1 MLQTA
6 HRTDLDPYI
15 CSQVNTPSQ
24 PSKFWTKNW
33 VERNYYS
40 YRMYNTNSQIKFKI
54 ILLKSSL
61 RDYSN
66 EFILVR
72 KIITVVGAEADNSL
86 KCL

>member
-1 MLQTA
+1 MLRTA
-6 HRTDLDPYI
+6 HRTDLEQFTHI
-15 CSQVNTPSQ
+15 SVQ
-24 PSKFWTKNW
+24 PSKFRTKNW

-72 KIITVVGAEADNSL
+72 KIITVVGAEADNS
-86 KCL
+86 